1 MMRALLTT
9 GCPMKKL
16 LHAAALTLAAA
27 ICGAPAARAADLL
40 AEWPTLQM
48 PPPPHLKPVTVDPA
62 STALFLFDFM
72 NTNCTTQQRPRCV
85 AAVPALKAITDRAR
99 AAGMLVAYTLPG
111 GGKIVDPSIAPRD
124 GEVVDQKQGGP
135 DKFLGDDLDQRLKE
149 HGIKT
154 VILCG
159 TSAQGVGLG
168 TGAAAAQRGYF
179 VIYPIDCLPA
189 ESAFREA
196 YAAWHMGGGGPPVTT
211 RWVTVTR
218 TDMITFAKPSH

>member
-1 MMRALLTT
+1 MIRISGWVRFAV
-9 GCPMKKL
+9 
-16 LHAAALTLAAA
+16 AAMAVPATIA
-27 ICGAPAARAADLL
+27 GAPTARAADVI
-40 AEWPTLQM
+40 ADWPSIQM
-48 PPPPHLKPVTVDPA
+48 PPPPEVKPVTVDPKT
-62 STALFLFDFM
+62 TALFLFDFM
-72 NTNCTTQQRPRCV
+72 NTNCNMKERPRCV
-85 AAVPALKAITDRAR
+85 EAIPRLKAIHDRAR

-111 GGKIVDPSIAPRD
+111 GGHSVDPAIAPRD

-135 DKFLGDDLDQRLKE
+135 DKFLGSDLDQRLKD

-179 VIYPIDCLPA
+179 VEYAIDCTPG

-196 YAAWHMGGGGPPVTT
+196 YAAWHMGGGGPPITT
-211 RWVTVTR
+211 KWVTLTR
-218 TDMITFAKPSH
+218 TDLITFGAASR

>member
-1 MMRALLTT
+1 MMRVS
-9 GCPMKKL
+9 GCL
-16 LHAAALTLAAA
+16 RLAAMA
-27 ICGAPAARAADLL
+27 VALAAVGTGARAADVTADWATIQLPP
-40 AEWPTLQM
+40 APTL
-48 PPPPHLKPVTVDPA
+48 KPATVDPKT
-62 STALFLFDFM
+62 TALFLFDFM
-72 NTNCTTQQRPRCV
+72 NTNCNERPRCV
-85 AAVPALKAITDRAR
+85 DDIPKLKGLMDRAR

-111 GGKIVDPSIAPRD
+111 NGKIVDPGIAPHE

-135 DKFLGDDLDQRLKE
+135 DKFLNSDLDKRLKD

-179 VIYPIDCLPA
+179 VIYPVDCLPS

-211 RWVTVTR
+211 KWVTVTR
-218 TDMITFAKPSH
+218 SDMIKIEDAK